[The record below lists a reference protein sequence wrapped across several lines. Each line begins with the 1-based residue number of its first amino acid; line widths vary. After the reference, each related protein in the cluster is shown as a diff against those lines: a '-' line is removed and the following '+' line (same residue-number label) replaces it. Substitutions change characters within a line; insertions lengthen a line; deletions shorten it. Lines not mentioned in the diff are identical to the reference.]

1 MARRTKEEAAA
12 TRDSI
17 LDAAEQLF
25 VEQGVSRTTLQ
36 HIATA
41 AGVTRGAIYWH
52 FDDKAALFSAM
63 MDRATLPLEAELQLL
78 DQSESVDPLADLRD
92 YVLAVLRRTVEDPGA
107 RRVFEIATLKVEF
120 VDEMDAVRVRRQ
132 RSLSNWMARAERRI
146 RLAAD
151 QGLIKRNVDPR
162 TLALAMWTM
171 IDGLIRSWMFD
182 PKSFDLLQLGQC
194 VIDPYIEGLRAGKS
208 AAPARSDADP
218 VTHVR

>member
-17 LDAAEQLF
+17 LDAAEKLF

-52 FDDKAALFSAM
+52 FDDKGALFNAM
-63 MDRATLPLEAELQLL
+63 MERAILPLEAEMQVL
-78 DQSESVDPLADLRD
+78 DQVESDDPLVDLRNHM
-92 YVLAVLRRTVEDPGA
+92 LAVLDRTVNDPGA

-120 VDEMDAVRVRRQ
+120 VGEMDAVRQRRQ
-132 RSLSNWMARAERRI
+132 DNLANWKSRAERRI

-151 QGLIKRNVDPR
+151 KGLIARDIDPGR
-162 TLALAMWTM
+162 VALGLWTM
-171 IDGLIRSWMFD
+171 IDGLIRNWMFD
-182 PKSFDLLQLGQC
+182 PQDFDLLALGKC
-194 VIDPYIEGLRAGKS
+194 VIDPYLEGLRTGRA
-208 AAPARSDADP
+208 
-218 VTHVR
+218 

>member
-17 LDAAEQLF
+17 LDAAEKLF

-52 FDDKAALFSAM
+52 FDDKGALFNAM
-63 MDRATLPLEAELQLL
+63 MERAILPLEAEMQVL
-78 DQSESVDPLADLRD
+78 DQAESDDPLVDLRNHM
-92 YVLAVLRRTVEDPGA
+92 LAVLDRTVNDPSA

-120 VDEMDAVRVRRQ
+120 VDEMNAVRQRRKDNMA
-132 RSLSNWMARAERRI
+132 NWMTRAERRV

-151 QGLIKRNVDPR
+151 KGLLARHVDASR
-162 TLALAMWTM
+162 VALALWIM
-171 IDGLIRSWMFD
+171 IDGLIRNWMFD
-182 PKSFDLLQLGQC
+182 PEGFDLLALGKC
-194 VIDPYIEGLRAGKS
+194 VIDPYLDGLRAGGVAK
-208 AAPARSDADP
+208 
-218 VTHVR
+218 

>member
-17 LDAAEQLF
+17 LDAAEKLF

-36 HIATA
+36 HIATE

-52 FDDKAALFSAM
+52 FDDKGALFNAM
-63 MDRATLPLEAELQLL
+63 MERATLPLEAELQML
-78 DQSESVDPLADLRD
+78 DQAESDDPLDDLRN

-120 VDEMDAVRVRRQ
+120 IDEISAVRQRRQ
-132 RSLSNWMARAERRI
+132 QSMNNWMARAERRLRVAI
-146 RLAAD
+146 D
-151 QGLIKRNVDPR
+151 KGLVRPCAEPS

-182 PKSFDLLQLGQC
+182 PDSFDLLQLGQW
-194 VIDPYIEGLRAGKS
+194 VIDPYMDGLR
-208 AAPARSDADP
+208 
-218 VTHVR
+218 VVRTRT